1 MSNKP
6 AKNPNAIFID
16 SRAAGYDGAPV
27 RIMAVTLADSGKIR
41 LVKEAEWKEQPE
53 VKSDTIVVTDTPNVF
68 QHWGKRFNESEQMQE
83 VLAAYK
89 AASAA
94 GLVSLDPALQRYEPS
109 QVIQT
114 RKIDEGGRRLDFD
127 SMGMNNGHIAVLI
140 AIWTARLVHGGY
152 VINEQPSAT
161 QDANNNNDDGADD
174 DMMPFSV

>member
-1 MSNKP
+1 
-6 AKNPNAIFID
+6 
-16 SRAAGYDGAPV
+16 
-27 RIMAVTLADSGKIR
+27 
-41 LVKEAEWKEQPE
+41 
-53 VKSDTIVVTDTPNVF
+53 
-68 QHWGKRFNESEQMQE
+68 MQE